1 MATGEHGF
9 TPPVAIF
16 FVPDIV
22 IIGICRQT
30 MISRH

>member
-16 FVPDIV
+16 FVPDV